1 MPKGNTYKKVA
12 LSRRRT
18 GGAPTPG
25 EPELSR
31 TVHARSGAD
40 GEEPALLGSFASSMS
55 LHTLQ
60 DKIKRQPDMYR
71 VEFANHLEVF

>member
-1 MPKGNTYKKVA
+1 
-12 LSRRRT
+12 
-18 GGAPTPG
+18 
-25 EPELSR
+25 
-31 TVHARSGAD
+31 
-40 GEEPALLGSFASSMS
+40 MS

>member
-1 MPKGNTYKKVA
+1 
-12 LSRRRT
+12 
-18 GGAPTPG
+18 
-25 EPELSR
+25 
-31 TVHARSGAD
+31 VHARSGAD